1 MMSTQF
7 FVKPKILIAAYTY
20 ILKLLFTYFGIK
32 KINQAIDNAFASPA
46 ERFVIRL
53 VMVLGKRRYYHQI

>member
-46 ERFVIRL
+46 
-53 VMVLGKRRYYHQI
+53 